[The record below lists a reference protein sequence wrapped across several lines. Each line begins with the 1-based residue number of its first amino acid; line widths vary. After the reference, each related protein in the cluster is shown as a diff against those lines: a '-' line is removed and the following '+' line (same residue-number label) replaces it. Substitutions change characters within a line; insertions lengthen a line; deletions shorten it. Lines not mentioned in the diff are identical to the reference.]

1 MKKQRVGAIV
11 LAGMMMLSMT
21 SCGNSKAKAY
31 SKYVTLGDYKGIEYT
46 KTVAEV
52 TEDDIQGKLDSFVD
66 GLAETNEVTDR
77 AVEDGD
83 IVNIDYV
90 GTMDGKE
97 FEGGSGTGYDLTIGS
112 KSFIDGFETG
122 LIGHNIGEEVSLDL
136 QFPDPYPNNTDL
148 AGKDVNFKVTI
159 NKISVKT
166 TPELTDQLVKDNTDY
181 DTIDAYKESIK
192 EDLEKTN
199 ETTAENK
206 AKSDIFDKV
215 VSNCKIS
222 GYDEDEVKNLVD
234 EEFKSFKSTAENYQN
249 YGYSYEDVLSM
260 NGYDSE
266 ESLKK
271 GITEYVKQYLDQK
284 MVLYCIAAKEGI
296 KVSSEETDKKVQEY
310 MDNYNVKT
318 KEEVYDYFG
327 DDYFEVAV
335 LSEKVMDFLKENAK
349 LVDSTEADSE
359 DTEAADKD
367 TTEATTAEAKDADS
381 EDVTEVEDT
390 DSENT
395 SEEPES
401 TTENTEATTTEAE

>member
-11 LAGMMMLSMT
+11 LAGMMVLSMT
-21 SCGNSKAKAY
+21 GCGNSKAKAY

-52 TEDDIQGKLDSFVD
+52 TEDDIQSKLDSFVE

-77 AVEDGD
+77 AVKDGD

-90 GTMDGKE
+90 GTMDGEE
-97 FEGGSGTGYDLTIGS
+97 FEGGSDTGYDLTIGS
-112 KSFIDGFETG
+112 NSFIDGFETG
-122 LIGHNIGEEVSLDL
+122 LIGHNVGEEVSLDL

-199 ETTAENK
+199 ETNAEK
-206 AKSDIFDKV
+206 QAKSDIFDKV

-222 GYDEDEVKNLVD
+222 GYDEDEVKDLVD
-234 EEFKSFKSTAENYQN
+234 EEFKSFKNTADSYES

-271 GITEYVKQYLDQK
+271 GITEYVKKYLDQK

-296 KVSSEETDKKVQEY
+296 KVTSDETDKKVQEY
-310 MDNYNVKT
+310 MDTYNVET
-318 KEEVYDYFG
+318 KEEVYNYFG
-327 DDYFEVAV
+327 DDYFEVLV
-335 LSEKVMDFLKENAK
+335 LSEKVMDYLKDNAK
-349 LVDSTEADSE
+349 LVDSTEANSEDSE
-359 DTEAADKD
+359 ATDSKD
-367 TTEATTAEAKDADS
+367 TTEATTTEESSES
-381 EDVTEVEDT
+381 EDTTEDT
-390 DSENT
+390 
-395 SEEPES
+395 ES
-401 TTENTEATTTEAE
+401 TTEDTEATTAEDTEATTTEAE